1 LLTIY
6 RSNRAEWLARVLA
19 EQLRLAPPGL
29 FDSVDVVVNTWPTSR
44 WLAEQL
50 ASVNGISALVRFPFP
65 GSRLRQLVRM
75 VLGIDSDAE
84 DPWRASRLVWPLID
98 VLPQVLQTEEA
109 APLREWINRQP
120 SQPGQLNREQWQLA
134 RSIADAFDDYALYR
148 PQLIHQWLEGGEQ
161 LSTSSQEI
169 PSQLR
174 WQPQLLRLLA
184 ERLDVEPFGLQV
196 HRAVAMLR
204 GGVHHAK
211 ALPTQLRLFGL
222 SSLAPVQMELIQALS
237 GVMDVQMF
245 LLTPCPDLWQR
256 CRSRR
261 EALGHQWTEPADGS
275 WLLQAPRLEAT
286 LGRMGAEFQQLLEGS
301 GESQLGQ
308 WQEGDLFAAPATMA
322 CESGTEPNLLE
333 LLQQQLVSPEDQQPL
348 RRRQEDDSLLFLAC
362 PGQWRQVQLVRDQ
375 ILQWFAA
382 DPSLEPRDVLVMTPQ
397 VSRFAPL
404 LASVFNDAAATGVD
418 LPWRITDRSQQDS
431 PGITQGLLQLLQI
444 AGDRLTATALEGLLA
459 NPAIQQQQGLTQDD
473 ASSVSRYLQLT
484 GFRWGLDA
492 EERGG
497 DETHSLSWC
506 LDRWLLGLV
515 LPSSPGLA
523 PGGVAPFAEGL
534 EPAQLAKWW
543 QLLAQFCRQL
553 KEFRRARTCGAWV
566 ELLQGFVEELFGDG
580 GSWAWERQC
589 LLIALEDWRQIAADC
604 PLLLEAAVV
613 ADVLNE
619 ALSADSGRFGHRTGA
634 LTVSALEPMRAIPH
648 RVIVLMGLD
657 ADVFPR
663 HRERP
668 GFHLLE
674 HQRQL
679 GDPCSSDQDRYV
691 LLEALMSTRQHL
703 LITWNSRDEH
713 TGECRPA
720 ASPVQQWLGQLQHEL
735 SDESFEGLCREP
747 AANPLDRS
755 NFLPQGNQPAP
766 SCDHRHL
773 EARRWLDKTLVP
785 SSLALA
791 LPLSCSH
798 AKGEVSTAISSELLL
813 RWLIAPQLIWL
824 EQFQLKP
831 REWLDP
837 VEDLE
842 ALALNELQRHG
853 LLRQRLAELH
863 DQLANDEVGLLQRT
877 AIGDWNHRYAGQ
889 GTLPPGAAA
898 ILEAERLENRWQHL
912 QEILLKIGPCFKR
925 PLDLADGSRQML
937 WAGDTV
943 VVVQPGQL
951 KPRGVMEGWLSHLQ
965 VCANDTAPAA
975 TVVVARCGSAIKKDQ
990 FEIALRWQPLSAEQ
1004 AREHLDEL
1012 GKLASKGLSQCW
1024 PVPPASGWAMVNAK
1038 RKSAARADQVFR
1050 EHWNGGFQIQG
1061 ERDHAEMQLC
1071 FGVNC
1076 DASDLLNSA
1085 GFDEACDSLYGPLFE
1100 SSAI

>member
-1 LLTIY
+1 MLTIY

-44 WLAEQL
+44 WLGEQL

-75 VLGIDSDAE
+75 ILGIDSDAE
-84 DPWRASRLVWPLID
+84 DPWRASRLVWPLLD
-98 VLPQVLQTEEA
+98 LLPQLLETEEA
-109 APLREWINRQP
+109 APLREWVNRQP
-120 SQPGQLNREQWQLA
+120 SRSGHLNRVQWQLA

-148 PQLIHQWLEGGEQ
+148 PQLIHQWLEGSDR
-161 LSTSSQEI
+161 LLTSSEEM
-169 PSQLR
+169 PLTLR
-174 WQPQLLRLLA
+174 WQPLLLRLLA
-184 ERLDVEPFGLQV
+184 ERLNVEPFGIQV
-196 HRAVAMLR
+196 HRAVSKLRSGDNPAM
-204 GGVHHAK
+204 
-211 ALPTQLRLFGL
+211 ALPSQLRLFGL
-222 SSLAPVQMELIQALS
+222 SSLAPVQVELIQALS
-237 GVMDVQMF
+237 GLVDVQMF

-261 EALGHQWTEPADGS
+261 ETLGYQWTEPADGF
-275 WLLQAPRLEAT
+275 WLLEAPRLEAI
-286 LGRMGAEFQQLLEGS
+286 LGRMGAEFQQLLEGG

-322 CESGTEPNLLE
+322 CESGQEPTLLE
-333 LLQQQLVSPEDQQPL
+333 QLQQQLVSPEDHQPL
-348 RRRQEDDSLLFLAC
+348 RRRQEDSSLQFLAC

-397 VSRFAPL
+397 VNRFAPL
-404 LASVFNDAAATGVD
+404 LASVFNDAAATGVE
-418 LPWRITDRSQQDS
+418 LPWRLTDRSQQDS
-431 PGITQGLLQLLQI
+431 PGLTQGMLQLLQI
-444 AGDRLTATALEGLLA
+444 AGERLTATALEGLLA
-459 NPAIQQQQGLTQDD
+459 NPAIQQQQGFSQDD
-473 ASSVSRYLQLT
+473 ASSLSRCLQRT

-515 LPSSPGLA
+515 LPSAPGLA
-523 PGGVAPFAEGL
+523 PGGAAPFAEGL

-589 LLIALEDWRQIAADC
+589 LLIALEDWRQIGADC
-604 PLLLEAAVV
+604 TLLLEAAVV

-663 HRERP
+663 HRERA

-674 HQRQL
+674 QQRQL
-679 GDPCSSDQDRYV
+679 GDPRSSDQDRYV

-720 ASPVQQWLGQLQHEL
+720 ASPVQQWLGRLQHEL
-735 SDESFEGLCREP
+735 SDETFHGLCREP
-747 AANPLDRS
+747 AANPLERS
-755 NFLPQGNQPAP
+755 NFLSQGSQPPP
-766 SCDHRHL
+766 SCDRRHF
-773 EARRWLDKTLVP
+773 EARRWLDKTLAP
-785 SSLALA
+785 PPLALA
-791 LPLSCSH
+791 LPLHWSS
-798 AKGEVSTAISSELLL
+798 VSLEASAVISSELLL

-824 EQFQLKP
+824 EQFQVTP
-831 REWLDP
+831 REWFDP

-842 ALALNELQRHG
+842 ALDLDEWHRHG
-853 LLRQRLAELH
+853 LLKQRLSELLGH
-863 DQLANDEVGLLQRT
+863 LPTDENGLLQESE
-877 AIGDWNHRYAGQ
+877 AGDWKHRYAGQ
-889 GTLPPGAAA
+889 ATLPPGAAA
-898 ILEAERLENRWQHL
+898 TLECERLEQRWQHL
-912 QEILLKIGPCFKR
+912 QATLLSMGPCSTR
-925 PLDLADGSRQML
+925 RLELADGSRQML

-951 KPRGVMEGWLSHLQ
+951 KSRGVMEGWLSHLQ
-965 VCANDTAPAA
+965 VCANHTLTSA
-975 TVVVARCGSAIKKDQ
+975 TVVVARCGSAAKKDQ
-990 FEIALRWQPLSAEQ
+990 FEIALRWQPLPAEQ
-1004 AREHLDEL
+1004 AREQLIDL
-1012 GKLASKGLSQCW
+1012 QALACQGLSQCW
-1024 PVPPASGWAMVNAK
+1024 PVPPMSGWAYANANN
-1038 RKSAARADQVFR
+1038 KSAGRGEQAFR
-1050 EHWNGGFQIQG
+1050 QSWSGGFHVQG
-1061 ERDHAEMQLC
+1061 ERERAEMQLC

-1076 DASDLLNSA
+1076 EASELLNSA
-1085 GFDEACDSLYGPLFE
+1085 GFEQACTSLYGPLVE
-1100 SSAI
+1100 ALAI